1 MKEKKM
7 QTNLKTTTILPTPE
21 ELNEFYKNNP
31 TPEDIT
37 ERIPYFSELA
47 NRVIEHSEE
56 MKKFV
61 CNVVEEHG
69 EGATLD
75 ELSDED
81 IEELINEVYKDE
93 E

>member
-37 ERIPYFSELA
+37 ERIPYFHDLA
-47 NRVIEHSEE
+47 DRVIEHSEE

-61 CNVVEEHG
+61 FNVVEEHG
-69 EGATLD
+69 EGATID